1 MPTFN
6 DFLSTFK
13 NDLVSFA
20 KENLE
25 EYKDELLKDGN
36 AFVKKTKTDLER
48 WTEGL
53 TSGALSEADFEFL
66 LKGKKDLAEMEA
78 LKQLGLSKI
87 RINKITEGVIGVVV
101 GSAFKTFL

>member
-1 MPTFN
+1 MSTFN
-6 DFLSTFK
+6 EFISTVK
-13 NDLVSFA
+13 DDLLDFA
-20 KENLE
+20 KGNLE
-25 EYKDELLKDGN
+25 EHKDELLKDGN
-36 AFVKKTKTDLER
+36 AFVRRTKKDLER

-53 TSGALSEADFEFL
+53 TTGALTKEDFEFL

-87 RINKITEGVIGVVV
+87 RINKITDGVIGVVI